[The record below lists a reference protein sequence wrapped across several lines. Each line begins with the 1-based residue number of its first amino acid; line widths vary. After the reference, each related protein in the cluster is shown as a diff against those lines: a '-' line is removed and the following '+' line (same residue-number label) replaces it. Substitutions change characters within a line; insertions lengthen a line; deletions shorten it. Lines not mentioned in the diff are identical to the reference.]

1 MAKSQLGMIEMT
13 EQPENEAYIVY
24 EDQLLDIDGSSGD
37 ESVFNSIHCQPLS
50 EHDAAI
56 EQAAREEERKKS
68 RNELLKDLQKFID
81 NADSRIGCPNGT
93 LGIAYLIQWM
103 GGQGWDCD

>member
-1 MAKSQLGMIEMT
+1 ML
-13 EQPENEAYIVY
+13 
-24 EDQLLDIDGSSGD
+24 
-37 ESVFNSIHCQPLS
+37 